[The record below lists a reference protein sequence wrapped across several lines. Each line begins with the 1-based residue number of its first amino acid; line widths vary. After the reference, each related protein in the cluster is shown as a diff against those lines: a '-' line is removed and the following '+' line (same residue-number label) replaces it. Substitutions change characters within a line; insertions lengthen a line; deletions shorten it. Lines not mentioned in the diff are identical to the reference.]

1 MEGQFT
7 VESDTIRVEI
17 TNGVCLPAI
26 PPSTQY
32 FNFRCGQA
40 LISFDRRNPLQ
51 RAYYTME
58 GTAMVLRRV
67 CVRYVTQP
75 NGTQVC
81 AQYGQERVQERTLFE
96 GRIRPI
102 PLP

>member
-1 MEGQFT
+1 
-7 VESDTIRVEI
+7 
-17 TNGVCLPAI
+17 
-26 PPSTQY
+26 
-32 FNFRCGQA
+32 
-40 LISFDRRNPLQ
+40 
-51 RAYYTME
+51 ME